1 MRSMA
6 PVQTVDTERRTELKL
21 QVKDDSGG
29 RAFVLLQNEW
39 AGQCSGLQKGDTL
52 IISGAFLQP
61 VRQAIQSTFVSRSW
75 RCLFSFASDVVRS
88 WIPTILTVFIHN
100 ISSSISSW
108 TKIRHQ
114 KGAWSSSFLWG
125 HHIRPP

>member
-1 MRSMA
+1 MA
-6 PVQTVDTERRTELKL
+6 PGQTVDTGSRCTHLKL

-39 AGQCSGLQKGDTL
+39 ASQCSGLQKGDTL

-61 VRQAIQSTFVSRSW
+61 VRRASQSTFVSLSW
-75 RCLFSFASDVVRS
+75 RCLSSFPIDVLRS

-100 ISSSISSW
+100 ISSSISFW
-108 TKIRHQ
+108 TKTRHL
-114 KGAWSSSFLWG
+114 KGAW
-125 HHIRPP
+125 